1 MGNTQSVQSHNF
13 QLIDGYKLQ
22 DIWRQFDED
31 SPYLNDNQLDLLY
44 RIVPNRDDRDEMCK
58 SFDVSDEYSLKH
70 YMLEL
75 ITKNEYLISYMDKQI
90 LKFYFGDTLYERLIE
105 LFPSYQTHI
114 DDKLETIDEIDN
126 KEHNIVD
133 IKGYIIAD
141 LIKIK
146 DMREICKNY
155 PAINILRE
163 KTQNFSIHSI
173 DYPLEYNH
181 MYEYG
186 YQHRYVDNNVTNDRL
201 YYIKFYDWCCFDI
214 DTSYTNNM
222 ENETITMDMIDKKL
236 TDIIEKIPELSFC
249 LYQTTNG
256 FHLHIMN
263 KRIQYNSIEY
273 KTLSNVFNND
283 KWYYIFTRTN
293 GYKLRLNK
301 KNDAEEYVA
310 KFIKYYI
317 GKQSK
322 VADDCFYYKGVYDN
336 YLNKHLS

>member
-13 QLIDGYKLQ
+13 QLIDGYKLE

-114 DDKLETIDEIDN
+114 DDKLESIHDKLETIDEIDN
-126 KEHNIVD
+126 KEHNIAD

-146 DMREICKNY
+146 DMRPI
-155 PAINILRE
+155 
-163 KTQNFSIHSI
+163 
-173 DYPLEYNH
+173 
-181 MYEYG
+181 
-186 YQHRYVDNNVTNDRL
+186 VT
-201 YYIKFYDWCCFDI
+201 
-214 DTSYTNNM
+214 
-222 ENETITMDMIDKKL
+222 
-236 TDIIEKIPELSFC
+236 
-249 LYQTTNG
+249 
-256 FHLHIMN
+256 
-263 KRIQYNSIEY
+263 
-273 KTLSNVFNND
+273 
-283 KWYYIFTRTN
+283 
-293 GYKLRLNK
+293 
-301 KNDAEEYVA
+301 
-310 KFIKYYI
+310 
-317 GKQSK
+317 GKQ
-322 VADDCFYYKGVYDN
+322 FY
-336 YLNKHLS
+336 